1 MMHTHNSQTLTVA
14 DAVEIH
20 SQAHSDRRGTRDKE
34 TGPARSP
41 RRADP
46 SSPRSGGND
55 PKLML
60 RVANAIEEQ
69 SDWTRVISNVSMGMW
84 FAVAVRP
91 GACGSLLSGLA
102 AMYFPETEVFGD
114 PGKAFHAAV
123 QEALVM
129 S

>member
-1 MMHTHNSQTLTVA
+1 MYTLNNRPLTVTNTA
-14 DAVEIH
+14 EIH
-20 SQAHSDRRGTRDKE
+20 SQAHFDRRGPGEPE
-34 TGPARSP
+34 TGSP
-41 RRADP
+41 RPPHRTDP
-46 SSPRSGGND
+46 PTPRPGVND
-55 PKLML
+55 PKLVL

-69 SDWTRVISNVSMGMW
+69 GDWTRVISNVSMGMW

-91 GACGSLLSGLA
+91 GACGSLLSGVA
-102 AMYFPETEVFGD
+102 AMYFPETPVFGD

>member
-1 MMHTHNSQTLTVA
+1 MKTLNPRPLFVEDSVDIESRA
-14 DAVEIH
+14 GAGRHDA
-20 SQAHSDRRGTRDKE
+20 A
-34 TGPARSP
+34 SP
-41 RRADP
+41 LAA
-46 SSPRSGGND
+46 GGGMQD

-69 SDWTRVISNVSMGMW
+69 NDWTRQINNVSVGMW

-102 AMYFPETEVFGD
+102 AMYFPETRVFGD
-114 PGKAFHAAV
+114 PGRAFHAAV
-123 QEALVM
+123 REALVM

>member
-1 MMHTHNSQTLTVA
+1 MMHTRNNRPLTVA

-20 SQAHSDRRGTRDKE
+20 SQAHSDRRGTRDTD
-34 TGPARSP
+34 TGATRSP
-41 RRADP
+41 RRTEP
-46 SSPRSGGND
+46 SPPTSGVGD

>member
-1 MMHTHNSQTLTVA
+1 MHSSNNLPLTVA

-20 SQAHSDRRGTRDKE
+20 SRAHSDRRGTGDTE
-34 TGPARSP
+34 TGAPRSP
-41 RRADP
+41 HRTDA
-46 SSPRSGGND
+46 SSPRSGVND

-102 AMYFPETEVFGD
+102 AMYFPETQVFGD